1 MEQITERSFRHWWVF
16 LLRGLLW
23 IGLGIYMIAEPAAS
37 FAALGFIFGLILFL
51 TGVFELVRVT
61 RERTQTG
68 RSWHLMLGIID
79 VVLGAVLMS
88 HVATS
93 MAILRI
99 ILGLWFVFRGF
110 SLFSFAGHT
119 SHSWLVYA
127 GALMVF
133 VFGLLVLF
141 NPAFGDM
148 TIILWTALAFIVTGI
163 FNIYLGYLVKGE

>member
-1 MEQITERSFRHWWVF
+1 
-16 LLRGLLW
+16 
-23 IGLGIYMIAEPAAS
+23 
-37 FAALGFIFGLILFL
+37 
-51 TGVFELVRVT
+51 
-61 RERTQTG
+61 
-68 RSWHLMLGIID
+68 MLGIID

-119 SHSWLVYA
+119 SHSWLVYT